1 MADEEGDRYKSTE
14 SRLNAR
20 LRELLAESGRTQLDL
35 GIHLGHSQSWVSKR
49 MSGVLHWEVSDLDA
63 LADFFGMPVPE
74 LFFNAFGKWDR
85 RHTLDRR
92 NPKNRRWRSNQ
103 NGQESEVSPAG
114 SRMMLETEPD
124 GSPL

>member
-1 MADEEGDRYKSTE
+1 MADDENGRYLSAE

-20 LRELLAESGRTQLDL
+20 LWELLAESGRTQMDL

-49 MSGVLHWEVSDLDA
+49 MSGVLHWEVTDLDA
-63 LADFFGMPVPE
+63 LADFFGLSVPE

-92 NPKNRRWRSNQ
+92 NPQDRRRRNNKNGPKSDESAHGSRIAL
-103 NGQESEVSPAG
+103 ESEQN
-114 SRMMLETEPD
+114 
-124 GSPL
+124 